1 MTGADL
7 SGADIGADPDALA
20 RRAAQPDAPPE
31 RILLVVRRVEDGTV
45 LLARWPDAPQ
55 PMLLS
60 LDAPD
65 PDEGFADGVARLV
78 RARFAV
84 TAGTPRLH
92 AERLPVRM
100 RHPAKGGEATGFLR
114 VAAVEVSGTPSPD
127 GALEGIAVLAPD
139 EAARAL
145 STDLER
151 RALALGLALLGDSRA
166 GSNLQVTEA

>member
-1 MTGADL
+1 MTGA
-7 SGADIGADPDALA
+7 GIEADPGALVRTA
-20 RRAAQPDAPPE
+20 TQPDAAPE

-60 LDAPD
+60 LDAPH
-65 PDEGFADGVARLV
+65 PDEGFADGIARLV

-84 TAGTPRLH
+84 MARVPRLH
-92 AERLPVRM
+92 VERLPVRM
-100 RHPAKGGEATGFLR
+100 RHPAKGGETTGFLR
-114 VAAVEVSGTPSPD
+114 VVAVEVSGEPSP
-127 GALEGIAVLAPD
+127 EGEIARVEALAPA

-151 RALALGLALLGDSRA
+151 RALALGLELLG
-166 GSNLQVTEA
+166 

>member
-1 MTGADL
+1 MTGGSAL
-7 SGADIGADPDALA
+7 SAGVAGGGIEADPDALV
-20 RRAAQPDAPPE
+20 RRVTQPEADPE

-60 LDAPD
+60 LDAPH
-65 PDEGFADGVARLV
+65 PDEGFAEAITLLV
-78 RARFAV
+78 RSRFAM

-100 RHPAKGGEATGFLR
+100 HHPAKGSETTGFLR
-114 VAAVEVSGTPSPD
+114 VAAVEVSGEPAPD
-127 GALEGIAVLAPD
+127 GALAGIEALPPN

-151 RALALGLALLGDSRA
+151 RALKLGLALL
-166 GSNLQVTEA
+166 V

>member
-1 MTGADL
+1 MTGAAL
-7 SGADIGADPDALA
+7 SGTGIEASPDALV
-20 RRAAQPDAPPE
+20 RRVAQPDADPE
-31 RILLVVRRVEDGTV
+31 RILLVVRRVEDGAV

-60 LDAPD
+60 LDAPH
-65 PDEGFADGVARLV
+65 PDEGFAEAVALFV
-78 RARFAV
+78 RSRFAV

-100 RHPAKGGEATGFLR
+100 RHSAKGGETTGFLR
-114 VAAVEVSGTPSPD
+114 VAAVEVSGEPSPD
-127 GALEGIAVLAPD
+127 GALAGIEALSPA

-151 RALALGLALLGDSRA
+151 HALALGLALLG
-166 GSNLQVTEA
+166 

>member
-1 MTGADL
+1 MTGAA
-7 SGADIGADPDALA
+7 SSAAGIEADPDALV
-20 RRAAQPDAPPE
+20 RRVAQPDADPE
-31 RILLVVRRVEDGTV
+31 RILLVVRRVEDGAV

-60 LDAPD
+60 LDAPH
-65 PDEGFADGVARLV
+65 PDEGFAEGVVRLV
-78 RARFAV
+78 RSRFAV

-100 RHPAKGGEATGFLR
+100 QHPAKGSETTGFLR
-114 VAAVEVSGTPSPD
+114 VAAVEVSGEPAPD
-127 GALEGIAVLAPD
+127 GALTGIEALSPS

-151 RALALGLALLGDSRA
+151 RALVLGLALLP
-166 GSNLQVTEA
+166 